1 MKGRNEPA
9 AGSPHAANAADVG
22 WHGVEPNAQA
32 LHVITLVS
40 STAPLP
46 LQAPKAPELAGLA
59 VFRSRRI
66 EDGRERFR
74 LHIGYFPSVAAA
86 EQLLPVVRTLYPA
99 AFVALAPQSNL
110 GSLDDTAVAR
120 FSILKPIESAGVEA
134 VAAPEPAHAAAVMTP
149 PAPEPAVVAPAATAA
164 APLPVLAPAVALH
177 APTAAV
183 ESAPVAAAAPK
194 PAAETRATQRY
205 AVQLVWSKTPIDL
218 AKIPSLAIFGGYLLY
233 AVETE
238 PGGRRMY
245 GVRLGFYEDALS
257 ARLVAQYV
265 RSEFKGVAV
274 VPVSEREVTRATTA
288 AIRLPSGRSLRGSSG
303 TRARWPAEAVTVA
316 FAPAAQSAAL
326 ASL

>member
-1 MKGRNEPA
+1 MNNKLGSG
-9 AGSPHAANAADVG
+9 AGASRTAGASDATSTVG
-22 WHGVEPNAQA
+22 WQGTEPQAQA

-59 VFRSRRI
+59 VFRSRRV

-74 LHIGYFPSVAAA
+74 LHIGYFPSAAAA
-86 EQLLPVVRTLYPA
+86 EHLLPVVRTLYPA
-99 AFVALAPQSNL
+99 AFVSQAPQSNL
-110 GSLDDTAVAR
+110 GSLEDTAIAR
-120 FSILKPIESAGVEA
+120 FSILKPIEAGAEPATEPVRAVPPPPTPVLSAEDA
-134 VAAPEPAHAAAVMTP
+134 VALLPAATPTPAPAP
-149 PAPEPAVVAPAATAA
+149 PEPAV
-164 APLPVLAPAVALH
+164 
-177 APTAAV
+177 
-183 ESAPVAAAAPK
+183 APK
-194 PAAETRATQRY
+194 AVQRY
-205 AVQLVWSKTPIDL
+205 AVQLVWSKEAIDL

-274 VPVSEREVTRATTA
+274 VPVSEREIARASSA
-288 AIRLPSGRSLRGSSG
+288 AIRLSS
-303 TRARWPAEAVTVA
+303 TRAARSGSNARVRWPQAAVTVA
-316 FAPAAQSAAL
+316 FAPAAQGAAA